1 MATNDLVLMPTK
13 PPMTALRR
21 TASKLAPKR
30 RQSLRNGKTVWP
42 DTSQSPGVS
51 RRIVRCSRLC
61 KRQPSEMTTRR
72 ADTPP
77 HPRRQGRSGR
87 GIPSSLRG
95 NAGRKVRA
103 GVIVRPIGVST
114 LSQTARQYVKTSQP
128 RCAQRALTDFP
139 GRNDRRTTY
148 SPRALSPRMPST
160 PSLAGRQRFLLV
172 RELMARSFFSQLQR
186 DSYKLSRLSG
196 RCSRGESTL
205 LKRLLRRQVTRTLG
219 RGHNKLWR

>member
-42 DTSQSPGVS
+42 DTSQTPGVS

-61 KRQPSEMTTRR
+61 KRQPSEMDNATSGY
-72 ADTPP
+72 PS

-128 RCAQRALTDFP
+128 RCAQRALAHFP
-139 GRNDRRTTY
+139 GRNDRRDHILA
-148 SPRALSPRMPST
+148 SSVVAPHAST

-172 RELMARSFFSQLQR
+172 REFGWLDRSSASFSA
-186 DSYKLSRLSG
+186 
-196 RCSRGESTL
+196 T
-205 LKRLLRRQVTRTLG
+205 VTS
-219 RGHNKLWR
+219 